1 MATIAGYIEKIK
13 YRNEENGYSVLTVS
27 SDGGEFTLVGTFQD
41 IHEGEWIEAT
51 GALKLHPT
59 YGEQMSVSS
68 YVMKAPEGTKSVEKY
83 LSSGAIKGV
92 GEKLAQRIVKKFKAD
107 TLRIMEEEP
116 EQLTQVKGVSE
127 KLAMSIAEQIL
138 EKKELRDAMIFLQN
152 YGVGMALAVKIYKE
166 YGPALYSVIRQNPYR
181 LAEDIP
187 SVGFKIADEIAA
199 KVGVQVNSQYRIQSG
214 IEYVLMRAS
223 AQGDTYLP
231 FDLLEERC
239 SQLLGIAPNF
249 MEDLLLGMQMEKRI
263 VVKYGKGKEKPDIYL
278 SRMYYTELSIAKML
292 YDLNIESKEDVKKIE
307 KSVMQIEKKEN
318 LVLDELQKKAVIEVA
333 KSGFLVIA
341 GGPGTGKTT
350 TINTIIQYFLSKG
363 MEILL
368 AAPTGRAA
376 KRMTEATGEEARTIH
391 RLLEIEGMPKED
403 EKENQ
408 LGMHFEKNE
417 DNPLDADVIIID
429 EVSMVD
435 IHLMCALLKA
445 VSVGTRLVLVGD
457 VNQLPSVGPGNVL
470 RDIIDSKKFKV
481 VQLEKIYRQSRESD
495 IIVNAHRMI
504 DGGTIDL
511 EKRSRDFLFIRRPDP
526 EAIIAAMLTLIK
538 EKLPNYV
545 QEDAMNIQVLAPM
558 RKGPLGI
565 ARLNQILQN
574 HLNPPSLQKKE
585 HEFFGICY
593 REGDKVMQIKNNY
606 QLEWETRD
614 AYGHPLEKGMGVY
627 NGDLGI
633 IREIN
638 EYAELIYVE
647 FDEGKIAEYAFGEI
661 DQLELAYAITIHK
674 SQGSEYPAVIIP
686 MFSGPKM
693 LMTRNL
699 IYTAV
704 TRARKCVT
712 LVGMPEYFFEMV
724 ENTAELK
731 RYCGLKERIEEIGSK
746 EDRH

>member
-1 MATIAGYIEKIK
+1 
-13 YRNEENGYSVLTVS
+13 
-27 SDGGEFTLVGTFQD
+27 
-41 IHEGEWIEAT
+41 
-51 GALKLHPT
+51 
-59 YGEQMSVSS
+59 
-68 YVMKAPEGTKSVEKY
+68 
-83 LSSGAIKGV
+83 
-92 GEKLAQRIVKKFKAD
+92 
-107 TLRIMEEEP
+107 
-116 EQLTQVKGVSE
+116 
-127 KLAMSIAEQIL
+127 
-138 EKKELRDAMIFLQN
+138 
-152 YGVGMALAVKIYKE
+152 
-166 YGPALYSVIRQNPYR
+166 
-181 LAEDIP
+181 
-187 SVGFKIADEIAA
+187 
-199 KVGVQVNSQYRIQSG
+199 
-214 IEYVLMRAS
+214 
-223 AQGDTYLP
+223 
-231 FDLLEERC
+231 
-239 SQLLGIAPNF
+239 
-249 MEDLLLGMQMEKRI
+249 
-263 VVKYGKGKEKPDIYL
+263 
-278 SRMYYTELSIAKML
+278 
-292 YDLNIESKEDVKKIE
+292 
-307 KSVMQIEKKEN
+307 
-318 LVLDELQKKAVIEVA
+318 
-333 KSGFLVIA
+333 
-341 GGPGTGKTT
+341 
-350 TINTIIQYFLSKG
+350 
-363 MEILL
+363 
-368 AAPTGRAA
+368 
-376 KRMTEATGEEARTIH
+376 MTEATGEEARTIH

>member
-1 MATIAGYIEKIK
+1 
-13 YRNEENGYSVLTVS
+13 
-27 SDGGEFTLVGTFQD
+27 
-41 IHEGEWIEAT
+41 
-51 GALKLHPT
+51 
-59 YGEQMSVSS
+59 
-68 YVMKAPEGTKSVEKY
+68 
-83 LSSGAIKGV
+83 
-92 GEKLAQRIVKKFKAD
+92 
-107 TLRIMEEEP
+107 
-116 EQLTQVKGVSE
+116 
-127 KLAMSIAEQIL
+127 
-138 EKKELRDAMIFLQN
+138 
-152 YGVGMALAVKIYKE
+152 
-166 YGPALYSVIRQNPYR
+166 
-181 LAEDIP
+181 
-187 SVGFKIADEIAA
+187 
-199 KVGVQVNSQYRIQSG
+199 
-214 IEYVLMRAS
+214 
-223 AQGDTYLP
+223 
-231 FDLLEERC
+231 
-239 SQLLGIAPNF
+239 
-249 MEDLLLGMQMEKRI
+249 
-263 VVKYGKGKEKPDIYL
+263 
-278 SRMYYTELSIAKML
+278 
-292 YDLNIESKEDVKKIE
+292 
-307 KSVMQIEKKEN
+307 
-318 LVLDELQKKAVIEVA
+318 
-333 KSGFLVIA
+333 
-341 GGPGTGKTT
+341 
-350 TINTIIQYFLSKG
+350 
-363 MEILL
+363 
-368 AAPTGRAA
+368 
-376 KRMTEATGEEARTIH
+376 
-391 RLLEIEGMPKED
+391 
-403 EKENQ
+403 
-408 LGMHFEKNE
+408 
-417 DNPLDADVIIID
+417 
-429 EVSMVD
+429 
-435 IHLMCALLKA
+435 
-445 VSVGTRLVLVGD
+445 
-457 VNQLPSVGPGNVL
+457 
-470 RDIIDSKKFKV
+470 
-481 VQLEKIYRQSRESD
+481 
-495 IIVNAHRMI
+495 MI

-511 EKRSRDFLFIRRPDP
+511 EKRSRDFLFIRRPEP

-545 QEDAMNIQVLAPM
+545 QEDPMNIQVLAPM
-558 RKGPLGI
+558 RKGSLGI
-565 ARLNQILQN
+565 ARLNQILQT